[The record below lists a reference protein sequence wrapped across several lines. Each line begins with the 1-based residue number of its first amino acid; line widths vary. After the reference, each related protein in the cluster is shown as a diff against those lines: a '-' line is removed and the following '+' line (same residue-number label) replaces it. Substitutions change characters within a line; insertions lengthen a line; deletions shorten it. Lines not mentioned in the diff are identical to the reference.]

1 MSAARR
7 TRYNLWCLFLSSQ
20 QKTITMRNIYRFLYV
35 LPLLVTALF
44 ITGCASDEET
54 LPPTGQTVQPS
65 PPIVIAAPSA
75 GNAVGATETPNTTPV
90 TNIHGS
96 NPADIS
102 VILDDFQFAILAR
115 PTEIITSKLVA
126 PIMDALLS
134 DAPDNQN
141 PLSQLQTQT
150 GIAVTQIDR
159 VLVLGSVQIPEPTN
173 NPAIYDPQA
182 TEREA
187 IDAAPA
193 DENQP
198 ARDDSEPASDDYE
211 PTPVPDKIAAKKPP
225 TVKYGAV
232 ITLLDGV
239 DIDTLV
245 AKLKAGGFKA
255 TTVAG
260 VELWQQSLIEQFAV
274 HIKDSST
281 IMVGSKPELLQ
292 MVAGKGGNNAL
303 AEIVSSLS
311 GDNLLAVAAD
321 TKSVFGSDLDGGAFN
336 ELLAETPQIAPVIA
350 FMKKVDSSAIAINPD
365 SDTPIFIELLTPDE
379 KTTNDVFTQI
389 NFFASLGKSI
399 LPNQVRQFETNP
411 NAKPEMIEALVMAN
425 TLVQNISVTKKNKTI
440 TVFLKTDA
448 VIRAQIIKFMKMA
461 IDNANAGD
469 ALQLPSGV
477 PQ

>member
-54 LPPTGQTVQPS
+54 PPPTGQTVQPS
-65 PPIVIAAPSA
+65 PPIVTAAPSA
-75 GNAVGATETPNTTPV
+75 GNAAGATETPNTTPV

-96 NPADIS
+96 NPVDIS

-115 PTEIITSKLVA
+115 PTEIMNSKIVA
-126 PIMDALLS
+126 AIMDALLS
-134 DAPDNQN
+134 DARDNQN

-159 VLVLGSVQIPEPTN
+159 VLVLGSVPIPEPTN

-182 TEREA
+182 TELEA

-198 ARDDSEPASDDYE
+198 APDDSEPAPDDYE
-211 PTPVPDKIAAKKPP
+211 PTPVPDEIAAKKLP

-255 TTVAG
+255 TNVAG
-260 VELWQQSLIEQFAV
+260 VELWQQSFIEQFAV

-425 TLVQNISVTKKNKTI
+425 TLVQNISVTKKDKTI